1 LNRAALL
8 LAVGLWPA
16 VAAAQTDERG
26 YLTALLEDNLSTVDA
41 KVTITG
47 FAGALSSR
55 ASVQKLTIADK
66 EGVWL
71 TLTDVAL
78 DWNRAALFSGVVEV
92 TALTAAEILVDRL
105 PVSSDAG
112 PSAEAAGFSLPE
124 LPVSVTIGQILA
136 EKIVLGETVLGE
148 SVEARLDA
156 SMQLAGGEGNA
167 KIQLE
172 RTDDKIATISMD
184 GSYVNATGVL
194 QIDLSAI
201 EQENGLAVRL
211 LGVPGAPSAEF
222 TVEGAGPI
230 EAFNADI
237 SLKTDEIVR
246 LAGNVQL
253 TGDGAGTNSFN
264 ASLGGDLAPVFLPA
278 YADFFGPEV
287 NIAAAGSRD
296 KLGKLALSVFRIQAA
311 ALDLYGS
318 AALAPD
324 GVPERFDITG
334 KLGLADGSPLLLPLT
349 TEMQTR
355 VTAGALS
362 LRYDSREG
370 EGWSGSAD
378 LTGLDRTDFKADRA
392 TLKGSGRIS
401 RTAEPTVGATVT
413 FAAFGLAPSD
423 PALAQ
428 ALGSEISGTAL
439 GYWQQGDGETRLSR
453 LIVQGEDYDLTL
465 SGSVQ
470 GLADGLT
477 VQGTADVMFDD
488 LSRFSTLAG
497 QPLAGAG
504 RIGVRGAGSPLSGQ
518 FDVTTEVVGTNLKSG
533 IAQVDGLLRGKSRI
547 DASVLRDETGTTL
560 REVRLTGNQ
569 LNLSAQGRLVTGAND
584 VTADLRLGD
593 LSVLGARYRGVLTG
607 QVRLLGDRVTLD
619 GRGQGL
625 AVGQAQADRLL
636 RGDSTVKAAVLVT
649 DAGVQVEQIAVDN
662 PQVGVTAQGNVGG
675 GISTITLQ
683 ARLANLGILLPEFPG
698 ALMASGTAVD
708 DGNGL
713 VLDLRGT
720 GPGQIDAAVAGRIS
734 GATANLTITGTA
746 QAALANA
753 FIDPRAVSGGLRMN
767 LTLQG
772 PLALGSLNGTVAL
785 DNGRIADPT
794 QNFALE
800 NVAAQAVLS
809 GGSAR
814 IEATASVS
822 SGGSLAVRGSVG
834 LTNANPAALAVDLSQ
849 VTLRDPDF
857 YETTVN
863 GALTVDGPLAGGA
876 VIAGRLAL
884 TETELRIPSTGFGGS
899 SDLPG
904 LVHLRD
910 PADVRATRARA
921 GLLGEAISA
930 GVQAGR
936 AFGLNLVISAP
947 NRVFIRGRGL
957 DAELGGQLTLT
968 GTTAAIVPFG
978 AFDLIRGRLDILGRR
993 LDLTRARLQM
1003 EGALVPFLSVLASS
1017 EGDGYVTS
1025 VQIEG
1030 TATEPEVSFTSTPDL
1045 PEEEVLARLLFGQ
1058 GLQNLSAFQAAQ
1070 LAGAVANLAGRGG
1083 EGLMS
1088 RLRRGIGLDNL
1099 DVQTDA
1105 VTGAASVT
1113 AGKYLTEKIYTEVT
1127 VEQDGES
1134 RIDLNLDVARHI
1146 TLKAGSGSD
1155 GSSGIGIFLERDY

>member
-1 LNRAALL
+1 M
-8 LAVGLWPA
+8 
-16 VAAAQTDERG
+16 AAAQTDDRG

-41 KVTITG
+41 QVTITG
-47 FAGALSSR
+47 FAGVLSSR
-55 ASVQKLTIADK
+55 ASVQKLTIADSD
-66 EGVWL
+66 GVWL

-92 TALTAAEILVDRL
+92 TSLTAAEVLVDRL

-112 PSAEAAGFSLPE
+112 PSAEAAGFSVPE

-136 EKIVLGETVLGE
+136 EKIVLGATVLGE
-148 SVEARLDA
+148 PVEARLDA

-167 KIQLE
+167 KINLE
-172 RTDDKIATISMD
+172 RTDTKIATISLE

-201 EQENGLAVRL
+201 EQENGIAVRL
-211 LGVPGAPSAEF
+211 MGVPGAPSAEF

-237 SLKTDEIVR
+237 SLKTDEVVR

-278 YADFFGPEV
+278 YAEFFGPDV

-296 KLGKLALSVFRIQAA
+296 PLGKLSLSVFRVQAA
-311 ALDLYGS
+311 ALDLFGS

-349 TEMQTR
+349 ADVQTR

-370 EGWSGSAD
+370 EGWSGGVD
-378 LTGLDRTDFKADRA
+378 LTGLDRADFKAERV

-401 RTAEPTVGATVT
+401 RTTEPTVGATVT

-428 ALGSEISGTAL
+428 ALGPEISGTAL
-439 GYWQQGDGETRLSR
+439 GHWQQGDGETRLSR
-453 LIVQGEDYDLTL
+453 LVVQGEDYDLTL
-465 SGSVQ
+465 GGSVQ
-470 GLADGLT
+470 GLEDGL
-477 VQGTADVMFDD
+477 VAEGTAEVVFDD
-488 LSRFSTLAG
+488 LSRFSALAG

-504 RIGVRGAGSPLSGQ
+504 RIGVQGAGSPLSGA
-518 FDVTTEVVGTNLKSG
+518 FDVTTEVVGTNLQSG
-533 IAQVDGLLRGKSRI
+533 IAQLDGLLRGEARI

-560 REVRLTGNQ
+560 RDVRLTGNQ
-569 LNLSAQGRLVTGAND
+569 LDVTARGRLATAAND
-584 VTADLRLGD
+584 VTADIRLGD
-593 LSVLGARYRGVLTG
+593 LSVLGAGYRGSLTG
-607 QVRLLGDRVTLD
+607 QVRLLGDRITLD

-625 AVGQAQADRLL
+625 AIGQTQADRLL
-636 RGDSTVKAAVLVT
+636 QGDSTVVAAVLLTV
-649 DAGVQVEQIAVDN
+649 AGVEVEQITIDN
-662 PQVGVTAQGNVGG
+662 PQVGVAAQGTVGG
-675 GISTITLQ
+675 GVSTVTLQ

-698 ALMASGTAVD
+698 ALVVSGTAVD
-708 DGNGL
+708 DGNGM

-720 GPGQIDAAVAGRIS
+720 GPGQIDAAVAGRIN

-753 FIDPRAVSGGLRMN
+753 FIDPRVVSGSLRMN
-767 LTLQG
+767 LALQG
-772 PLALGSLNGTVAL
+772 PLALGSLSGTVAL

-800 NVAAQAVLS
+800 NVAAQAVL
-809 GGSAR
+809 GNGSAR

-822 SGGSLAVRGSVG
+822 SGGNLAVRGSVG
-834 LTNANPAALAVDLSQ
+834 LTNPNPAALAVDLSQ
-849 VTLRDPDF
+849 VTLRDPDL

-863 GALTVDGPLAGGA
+863 GALTIDGPLAGGA
-876 VIAGRLAL
+876 LIAGRLAL

-899 SDLPG
+899 ADLPG
-904 LVHLRD
+904 LVHLQE
-910 PADVRATRARA
+910 PAAVRATRVRA
-921 GLLGEAISA
+921 GLLGEAVSA
-930 GVQAGR
+930 GVQASR

-957 DAELGGQLTLT
+957 DAEVGGQLTLT

-993 LDLTRARLQM
+993 LDLTRARLQL

-1030 TATEPEVSFTSTPDL
+1030 PATDPVVSFTSTPDL

-1083 EGLMS
+1083 EGLVS

-1127 VEQDGES
+1127 VDQDGES